1 MKKLSFKKGWLPM
14 DGLAF
19 AGEKDFP
26 REPVLEIF
34 TPRDIVLP
42 MLQHIGTP
50 AEPIV
55 CVGDKITVGQLIG
68 KPTSPL
74 CAPVH
79 SGVSGTVTGISKI
92 TLPNGI
98 RCQAVTIHNDL
109 KRTLH
114 VSVKPRLMPESLTP
128 KDLMR
133 LLEYS
138 GVVGLGGN
146 GYPTAAKCRRAEI
159 AGVETVLINACQSEP
174 YLSSD
179 IHILR
184 EQTERVLGGASAL
197 AGLCRA
203 KRIVFCLQD
212 KWSIELK
219 ALQKSFEKYRNQF
232 PDREFSI
239 RVFRSRFPQGYQKLL
254 IKALY
259 NVELAAGQLPEETS
273 GVVVLNASTCA
284 AFWDMVEKNMPM
296 TSRVISIF
304 GDTTHGHNILVPIGT
319 TVKEL
324 LERVPGAASA
334 KRIIWGGAITGVAI
348 EDTNVPIIKTTAG
361 IAIINKMKPSQTS
374 CIQCGSCVDAC
385 PVGLVPYLCN
395 RLDEM
400 KEFDA
405 LKAEGIENCIACGAC
420 SYVCPAGIDLSV
432 TIARAAHKA
441 RKGATV

>member
-1 MKKLSFKKGWLPM
+1 M

-34 TPRDIVLP
+34 TPKDIVLP

-55 CVGDKITVGQLIG
+55 SVGDKVTIGQLIG

-79 SGVSGTVTGISKI
+79 SGISGTVTDISEI
-92 TLPNGI
+92 TLPNYT

-114 VSVKPRLMPESLTP
+114 SSVRPRIAPETLSP
-128 KDLMR
+128 SDLMR

-138 GVVGLGGN
+138 GVVGMGGN

-159 AGVETVLINACQSEP
+159 TGVETILINACQSEP

-179 IHILR
+179 IHLLR
-184 EQTERVLGGASAL
+184 EQTDRVLGGASAL

-203 KRIVFCLQD
+203 KRVVFCLQD

-219 ALQKSFEKYRNQF
+219 ALQQSLDKYRTQF
-232 PDREFSI
+232 PDRAFGI

-259 NVELAAGQLPEETS
+259 NVELASGQIPEETT
-273 GVVVLNASTCA
+273 GVLVLNASTCA

-296 TSRVISIF
+296 TTRVISIF
-304 GDTTHGHNILVPIGT
+304 GDTTYGHNILVPIGT
-319 TVKEL
+319 KVKEL
-324 LERVPGAASA
+324 LERVPGTASA
-334 KRIIWGGAITGVAI
+334 QRIVWGGALTGVAI
-348 EDTNVPIIKTTAG
+348 EDLNVPIIKTTAG
-361 IAIINKMKPSQTS
+361 ISIINSANPPKTS
-374 CIQCGSCVDAC
+374 CIKCGNCVDAC
-385 PVGLVPYLCN
+385 PVGLLPYLCS
-395 RLDEM
+395 RLTEM
-400 KEFDA
+400 EESDA
-405 LKAEGIENCIACGAC
+405 LNAEGIENCIACGAC
-420 SYVCPAGIDLSV
+420 SFVCPAGLDLSV
-432 TIARAAHKA
+432 NIARAAHRA
-441 RKGATV
+441 RNGGAL

>member
-55 CVGDKITVGQLIG
+55 VVGDKVTIGQLIG

-79 SGVSGTVTGISKI
+79 SGISGTVTDISEI
-92 TLPNGI
+92 ALPNGA

-114 VSVKPRLMPESLTP
+114 SSVKPRKMPENLTP
-128 KDLMR
+128 NDLMR

-146 GYPTAAKCRRAEI
+146 GYPTSAKCRRAEI
-159 AGVETVLINACQSEP
+159 TGVETVLINACQSEP
-174 YLSSD
+174 YLSCD
-179 IHILR
+179 IHLLR

-219 ALQKSFEKYRNQF
+219 ALQQSFDKYRTQF

-259 NVELAAGQLPEETS
+259 NVELASGQLPEEAS
-273 GVVVLNASTCA
+273 GVLVLNASTCA
-284 AFWDMVEKNMPM
+284 AFWDMVEKNMPL

-319 TVKEL
+319 KVKEL

-334 KRIIWGGAITGVAI
+334 QRIIWGGALTGVAI
-348 EDTNVPIIKTTAG
+348 EDLNVPIIKTTAG
-361 IAIINKMKPSQTS
+361 ISIINKTNPPQTS
-374 CIQCGSCVDAC
+374 CIQCGNCVDAC
-385 PVGLVPYLCN
+385 PVGLAPYLCS
-395 RLDEM
+395 RLAEM
-400 KEFDA
+400 KEIDA

-432 TIARAAHKA
+432 NIARAAHKA
-441 RKGATV
+441 RKGVPI

>member
-1 MKKLSFKKGWLPM
+1 M

-55 CVGDKITVGQLIG
+55 SVGDKVTIGQLIG

-79 SGVSGTVTGISKI
+79 SGISGSVTDISPI
-92 TLPNGI
+92 TLPSGV

-114 VSVKPRLMPESLTP
+114 ASVKPRRMPENLTP
-128 KDLMR
+128 GDLMR

-138 GVVGLGGN
+138 GVVGMGGA

-184 EQTERVLGGASAL
+184 EQTERVLSGASAL
-197 AGLCRA
+197 TGLCRA

-219 ALQKSFEKYRNQF
+219 ALQNGFDKYRAQF

-239 RVFRSRFPQGYQKLL
+239 HVFRSRFPQGYQKLL

-259 NVELAAGQLPEETS
+259 NVELAAGQIPEES
-273 GVVVLNASTCA
+273 AGVMVLNASTCA
-284 AFWDMVEKNMPM
+284 AFWDMVEKNMPL

-324 LERVPGAASA
+324 LERVPGTSSA

-348 EDTNVPIIKTTAG
+348 EDLRVPIIKTTAG
-361 IAIINKMKPSQTS
+361 IAIINKVKPPQTA
-374 CIQCGSCVDAC
+374 CIQCGCCVDAC

-395 RLDEM
+395 RLAEM
-400 KEFDA
+400 KEENA

-420 SYVCPAGIDLSV
+420 SFVCPAGIDLSV
-432 TIARAAHKA
+432 TIARAAHRA
-441 RKGATV
+441 RKGVPI